1 MEYMNEINTT
11 ASLQGNEVPPIDTA
25 NGSQGYGTSASDTTS
40 SAAVTSAAGN
50 RQGKV
55 LERKNGMIAG
65 VAGGIADYFD
75 IDATIVRLILVG
87 IALVTMPAI
96 PLAYIVAWIII
107 PEEGK
112 AVATGSAEGLP
123 A

>member
-1 MEYMNEINTT
+1 MNEINTT
-11 ASLQGNEVPPIDTA
+11 TSLQGNEVPPVGPS
-25 NGSQGYGTSASDTTS
+25 NPS
-40 SAAVTSAAGN
+40 V
-50 RQGKV
+50 KV

-65 VAGGIADYFD
+65 VAGGLADYFGV
-75 IDATIVRLILVG
+75 DATIIRLVLLGLTIL
-87 IALVTMPAI
+87 TMPAI

-112 AVATGSAEGLP
+112 AAMTANP

>member
-1 MEYMNEINTT
+1 MNETNTT
-11 ASLQGNEVPPIDTA
+11 TSLQGNEVPPPIDA
-25 NGSQGYGTSASDTTS
+25 NGASSTFESTATSTT
-40 SAAVTSAAGN
+40 ATSVN
-50 RQGKV
+50 PRVKV

-75 IDATIVRLILVG
+75 IDVAVVRLILVG
-87 IALVTMPAI
+87 LAFLTFPAL
-96 PLAYIVAWIII
+96 PLAYLVAWVII

-112 AVATGSAEGLP
+112 APTTATPTTATP